1 MKDLHNKHCIRKSL
15 VLTLVKQRQS
25 FIEPCFIMLITIICL
40 LMGKKADTFKADTEN
55 VNFPSQFCLGSIS
68 E

>member
-1 MKDLHNKHCIRKSL
+1 
-15 VLTLVKQRQS
+15 
-25 FIEPCFIMLITIICL
+25 MLIIVICL

-68 E
+68 EWV